1 MLLIE
6 NDFGDLP
13 QVKKGQLLMTNS
25 SFSNGIGHM
34 FAPQNGGVE
43 LEPKSYSFSL
53 EKEATFR
60 LEGLTVN
67 IDANGDIWGARYDTG
82 EALRHN
88 SKYTMAKG
96 LNSTLWLGDK
106 KGMWHPL
113 D

>member
-1 MLLIE
+1 M
-6 NDFGDLP
+6 
-13 QVKKGQLLMTNS
+13 MNS

-34 FAPQNGGVE
+34 FTPQSGGVE
-43 LEPKSYSFSL
+43 LELKSYSFSL

-67 IDANGDIWGARYDTG
+67 INENGDIWGARYDTG
-82 EALRHN
+82 EVVRHN
-88 SKYTMAKG
+88 SNYTMAKG

>member
-1 MLLIE
+1 
-6 NDFGDLP
+6 
-13 QVKKGQLLMTNS
+13 MTNS